1 MQVADEK
8 GKYAFGYHS
17 DMAKY
22 GPKAQLKAGRAT
34 WDYAGKNTSGIKAQ
48 RLERIIDLP

>member
-1 MQVADEK
+1 VQVADEK

-17 DMAKY
+17 DMSKY

-34 WDYAGKNTSGIKAQ
+34 WDYAGKNTSGQ
-48 RLERIIDLP
+48 